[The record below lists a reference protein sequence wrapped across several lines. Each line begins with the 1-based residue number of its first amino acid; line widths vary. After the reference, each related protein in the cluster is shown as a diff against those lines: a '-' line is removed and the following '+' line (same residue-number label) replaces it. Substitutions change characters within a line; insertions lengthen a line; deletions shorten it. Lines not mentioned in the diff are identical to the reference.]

1 MIWYFDNPARS
12 KREREAIETLASQV
26 TWMTPLGLR
35 VDESLRLIWD
45 IDLSTHERTYP
56 VSLRYPNHFPHS
68 ATGGP
73 PARRTRSDWSS
84 HQYGPGGELC
94 LEYGPDNWHPE
105 ITGADMIV
113 SAYRLLQEREH

>member
-1 MIWYFDNPARS
+1 MIWYFDHPARS

-26 TWMTPLGLR
+26 PWMTPLGLR

-68 ATGGP
+68 P
-73 PARRTRSDWSS
+73 PVVLPRGDLERWSS
-84 HQYGPGGELC
+84 PESRPG
-94 LEYGPDNWHPE
+94 
-105 ITGADMIV
+105 
-113 SAYRLLQEREH
+113 